1 MISKIIIG
9 LGNPGQS
16 YENTRHNVGNMCVD
30 QISESHSIDIVE
42 NHRFYFYGQGQVA
55 GKSVVLVRPKTFVNN
70 TGNAI
75 TSIITKFRVSPDDI
89 LVVYDDM
96 DLQLGFI
103 RIRARGSA
111 GGHNG
116 VKSIIRALGT
126 EEFARLRIGIGRPPE
141 YIEEIGHVLG
151 RFGSEEI
158 PEINRALEVGVMAFE
173 SIIGFGIDH
182 SMNEFNN
189 SGQGL

>member
-30 QISESHSIDIVE
+30 KISESHSIDIVE

-126 EEFARLRIGIGRPPE
+126 EEFARLRIGIGRPSE

-158 PEINRALEVGVMAFE
+158 PEINRALEVSAV
-173 SIIGFGIDH
+173 SYTHLTLPTI
-182 SMNEFNN
+182 
-189 SGQGL
+189 LRV